1 MTFAQRSRR
10 VVRRRL
16 LALSLLVAAVGSLG
30 ATPFTSG
37 ITYKLRFVINM
48 PAMPGM
54 NGGDIV
60 VVTHGASTDG
70 RTRLDVDSVD
80 AGAAMMG
87 PFQAG
92 DYFLMLD
99 SGRTV
104 LVQPATKSYIDGF
117 STAMGSLPPELMASA
132 VVSNVVVKVEKL
144 GAGEAIEG
152 RPTERSRLSVQ
163 YTMQIM
169 GQSMNFDNESE
180 ISSAQL
186 PVTIR
191 NPFSGDLPKA
201 MATGPFAELYAKAT
215 GAVKELTGTPL
226 KISAS
231 TAISG
236 ATNVT
241 LTQTMA
247 VTDVKPADVD
257 AKLLEIPAGFVA
269 KPLGR

>member
-1 MTFAQRSRR
+1 
-10 VVRRRL
+10 
-16 LALSLLVAAVGSLG
+16 
-30 ATPFTSG
+30 
-37 ITYKLRFVINM
+37 
-48 PAMPGM
+48 
-54 NGGDIV
+54 
-60 VVTHGASTDG
+60 
-70 RTRLDVDSVD
+70 
-80 AGAAMMG
+80 
-87 PFQAG
+87 
-92 DYFLMLD
+92 
-99 SGRTV
+99 
-104 LVQPATKSYIDGF
+104 
-117 STAMGSLPPELMASA
+117 
-132 VVSNVVVKVEKL
+132 
-144 GAGEAIEG
+144 
-152 RPTERSRLSVQ
+152 
-163 YTMQIM
+163 
-169 GQSMNFDNESE
+169 
-180 ISSAQL
+180 
-186 PVTIR
+186 VTIR